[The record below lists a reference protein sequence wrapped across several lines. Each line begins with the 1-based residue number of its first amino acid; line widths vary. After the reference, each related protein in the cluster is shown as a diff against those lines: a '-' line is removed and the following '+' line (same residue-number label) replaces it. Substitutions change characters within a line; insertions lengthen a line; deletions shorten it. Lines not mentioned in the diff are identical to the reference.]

1 MQSVLDSIKVG
12 CPGCV
17 AVAIAE
23 SATGA
28 LISTVADSPSDHAML
43 DRAAA
48 VIPDLFA
55 WLDALDAPAPFSDK
69 AEPPGLARLVIAAGP
84 RQLVAFRGSEHTLIG
99 LVPPRAAPLL
109 ARAAN
114 ALFAPKATA
123 A

>member
-1 MQSVLDSIKVG
+1 MQSVLESIKAG
-12 CPGCV
+12 CPGC
-17 AVAIAE
+17 AAIAIAE

-28 LISTVADSPSDHAML
+28 LISTLADGPADHAML

-55 WLDALDAPAPFSDK
+55 WLDALDAPQGS
-69 AEPPGLARLVIAAGP
+69 PGLVKGEDT
-84 RQLVAFRGSEHTLIG
+84 RQLVALRGDEHTIIG

-109 ARAAN
+109 ARAAT
-114 ALFAPKATA
+114 ALLTPRATA

>member
-1 MQSVLDSIKVG
+1 MQSVLESIKAG
-12 CPGCV
+12 CPGC
-17 AVAIAE
+17 AAIAIAE

-28 LISTVADSPSDHAML
+28 LISTLADGPADHAML

-69 AEPPGLARLVIAAGP
+69 PEPPGLARLVIAAGT
-84 RQLVAFRGSEHTLIG
+84 RQLVALRGDEHTIIG

-109 ARAAN
+109 ARAAT
-114 ALFAPKATA
+114 ALLTPRATA